1 LKKAYEA
8 AEFEY
13 VSLLKEDI
21 ITASG
26 DADDEDNGPII
37 GDDVNSELPFV
48 PRK

>member
-1 LKKAYEA
+1 MKKAYEA

-26 DADDEDNGPII
+26 DADEDDDTPII

-48 PRK
+48 PRR